1 MVHAK
6 SIALIAE
13 RSAHIRD
20 RFGVADLR
28 VGGSVARGE
37 STAGSDIDVLVT
49 FADRPTFDRFMDLK
63 AYLEELLARAWTSS
77 RVPRSVPNYGQRS
90 NARPF
95 VSREVGILHPPPGRL
110 TCSVYIP
117 TITLTIS
124 R

>member
-28 VGGSVARGE
+28 VFGSVARGE
-37 STAGSDIDVLVT
+37 STADSDIDVLVT

-63 AYLEELLARAWTSS
+63 AYLEELLGTRVDLVTRAALRPELRPKIEREAI
-77 RVPRSVPNYGQRS
+77 RV
-90 NARPF
+90 A
-95 VSREVGILHPPPGRL
+95 
-110 TCSVYIP
+110 
-117 TITLTIS
+117 
-124 R
+124 